1 MNLLTEDGQAL
12 PRLPVQNMSQS
23 ISCQLRLAN
32 RLAHVRPDVT
42 EGLRSTVS
50 GAHQSVLG
58 TLAVVN
64 SVVPPVIPSKVTL
77 MVVLGLVLGGWAV
90 AKRRVILGLVLI
102 LLALSVAGVV
112 ALAQEGQRAV
122 HAGSGQVVTV
132 R

>member
-1 MNLLTEDGQAL
+1 MNQLTEDGQAL
-12 PRLPVQNMSQS
+12 LRLPVPNMSQS

-64 SVVPPVIPSKVTL
+64 SVAPTAIPSKVTL

-90 AKRRVILGLVLI
+90 VQRRIILGLVLI

-112 ALAQEGQRAV
+112 ALAQEGQQAV
-122 HAGSGQVVTV
+122 HTGSGQVVTV